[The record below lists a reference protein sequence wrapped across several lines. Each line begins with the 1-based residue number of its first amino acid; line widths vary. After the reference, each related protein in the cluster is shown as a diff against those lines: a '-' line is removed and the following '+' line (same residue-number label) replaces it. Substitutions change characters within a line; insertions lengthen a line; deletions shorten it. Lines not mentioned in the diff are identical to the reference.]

1 MVNIAQETSNKMK
14 SKVCI
19 VDDDTAVRESLEWLI
34 ESVNLPV
41 KTFANGM
48 EFLDSEAPFEPGC
61 VILDIRMPGLSGID
75 VFEELKSRSS
85 SIPVIFLTGHGD
97 VHLAVRAMKTGAFDF
112 VEKPFNDQL
121 LLDLVQK
128 AISSDEETASL
139 RGELGEIKIRMDN
152 LTDREREVLSG
163 VVAGGSNRSIA
174 EDLNLSEKTIEF
186 HRSKMMEKM
195 EASSLANLIQMVTIL
210 DKAEFN

>member
-1 MVNIAQETSNKMK
+1 MVNLAQETSSKMK

-34 ESVNLPV
+34 ESINLPV

-85 SIPVIFLTGHGD
+85 SIPVIFLTGHGG

-128 AISSDEETASL
+128 AITSDEETASL

-152 LTDREREVLSG
+152 LTAREREVLSG